1 MVRLAIVLVLLLLVV
16 LAGGA
21 LFLASSAGKALVLRT
36 LSASL
41 LDRLGIEA
49 RAAGLDYRPSSL
61 GVTLRAVSIRQST
74 AGHPFL
80 KAERIEVDFSP
91 AILRGTLVLRRLDVT
106 KPEVVLDSTTRG
118 ASPADRERQ
127 AHARSSSPVPAF
139 DIKNGRVRDLA
150 VTSVSPNGTHVSVR
164 GLSLS
169 FTGESPGVVRGAV
182 VVSGG
187 WWVRRGTAEIG
198 FDRARADV
206 SLSGP
211 SLALTS
217 ITMESPVAAMGGTAH
232 LDVSRGDLEV
242 KYDARVALGEL
253 NKWSK
258 ELPPLEGDLDASG
271 TVGGTLEHPVG
282 SFEGRIR
289 RLQWQEVTD
298 ASVSAAG
305 RWSGTDL
312 TIDRYNASS
321 RALGVNLNGAAR
333 LVIGDHEGS
342 SSLRAEATVENASR
356 LAPVARASA
365 LPAAPLTL
373 VADLMWPGSV
383 PGHESLSGR
392 IEMAVLNVAAPRATI
407 ATADATGERGRW
419 RVQSRGA
426 LEGDTSVAADI
437 SVVLDRAS
445 LAQSTLTGR
454 IGAQSANLKDAMRDL
469 QRNGFLPAD
478 LAAVLHAGRATADAT
493 LTGTLASPRLEARLT
508 ADSLALGGIEQ
519 VRGEAQVRLQG
530 RAVEITRM
538 TAEGSGNR
546 VDVHGTATAGNGPIH
561 LAVDARLDRP
571 EVLAAALPAEWRPS
585 GSLVISG
592 TLDGSTADPRLAARI
607 SGSGLD
613 ANGIAIDSLDGDVT
627 FAQGVLN
634 VTGLRLN
641 RGDGWLHLEAGI
653 DRRLERMRISGRGEK
668 LALSLRT
675 VTGIGT
681 RSPPSAAPPAAEAL
695 HLGDATVE
703 FELAGSP
710 RQPTGT
716 FSMVAGDVA
725 IDGRTL
731 GRVELTADSADAA
744 VRFDFRLPTL
754 SAEISGRIGFEPEW
768 PFEARANLRRSQLTS
783 LVALWG
789 RTIALPDTSATVTAS
804 ADVEGQLTR
813 PLESIGVVTVPEIEG
828 HLRGRPLRLLQ
839 PGRIRFAGRRPTL
852 EEPLRITLGGFSM
865 GLARVRERE
874 SGVLVTLEGRI
885 EDGIA
890 FLPPSMLITPWLVE
904 GPVRAQVSLDQDG
917 DRFAIAGDAD
927 ATIDRLMRAEGE
939 LARGVHLQ
947 ARIRGSAIEFSVDD
961 GVVLGAPFSARARM
975 PLGWAV
981 PAWLADGPPAPGD
994 ISPTEAT
1001 VTARADAM
1009 LVPALQALGIK
1020 NTNITGTVKVALE
1033 AHATEPRLD
1042 DVVATVTFEAAQVS
1056 VDDVGLTQQVPTRL
1070 RFDRGR
1076 LEVGALDWKG
1086 PRSFLTASG
1095 AIGLLPGTEGEFRA
1109 EGSTALG
1116 LLRMMGTRIGGEAT
1130 FQVRVAGP
1138 PGARD
1143 ASATIDLNDVNIVE
1157 PGWQLALA
1165 GLSGPLTLE
1174 AGVLDT
1180 RGLKAQLNGGDITI
1194 EGAVPILAD
1203 TVAPRPLNVEARGL
1217 FVEVPKGLRSQLDTR
1232 LTWENAASGSRLS
1245 GQITIASDSYRE
1257 PITALA
1263 SAISAVTRGGAPP
1276 RSVAPW
1282 IAATA
1287 LDIRLNSVGPIVVD
1301 QSVLNVELVPDVRVT
1316 GTVGR
1321 PALDG
1326 QVTIQDDGRIRMGGR
1341 SYRLTESRL
1350 EFSPATGLLPRLNLI
1365 GEANVSSY
1373 LVTVRMSG
1381 RADQIET
1388 NFSSDPPL
1396 SERDVRSLLVTG
1408 QIADPARGTT
1418 DSSTFA
1424 VGAVSG
1430 DVLGVAGQ
1438 FVGLDTVTVGTEDLD
1453 LVSSDVDPATRLT
1466 VSKRLRTKFEL
1477 VFSENLEE
1485 DESTWIVI
1493 YRPVSGYEF
1502 RVSSEENTK
1511 EAFEFRQEITFGS
1524 GVSPRTRARAASV
1537 VEDKVRAV
1545 ALAGD
1550 PGYSAEQVLAGT
1562 KLRPGH
1568 RFEFRAW
1575 LEDRD
1580 RIERF
1585 YRDSEYYTARV
1596 VPMRIAAES
1605 TGKERPVDLQYRIA
1619 RGRRTV
1625 LEVTG
1630 YEGGDDLLNLLRQ
1643 TWSENVVLD
1652 LLDDRLTKAT
1662 RDHLIDAGFLRA
1674 RIEVEVD
1681 RPDSDTERARVR
1693 IDPGSRTGSREL
1705 AFRGNEVLATQTL
1718 QELTASG
1725 RLDAKAWTDPG
1736 PLIAAIREAYAAK
1749 GYLAAR
1755 VTIAPI
1761 EFADDVATLPIE
1773 IDEGRAAQ
1781 VAAVQLTGVAPER
1794 RAGAH
1799 EAIAL
1804 AVGSPFVA
1812 GADRSG
1818 RARLER
1824 YYRDLG
1830 FRDLQVE
1837 TTATAASQGMDMA
1850 LTFAVNEGPLHV
1862 ISSVEIEGVQSTRPS
1877 LVSEAVQLT
1886 PGQPAGAAAV
1896 AATEK
1901 RLYEL
1906 GTFRRAEVR
1915 LEPIPA
1921 PGPVQGTLPVKATIS
1936 LEETRRFQLRYGLEL
1951 SSEYN
1956 SALDQRTDA
1965 LGVAADIRDRNFLG
1979 RGMSLGGGLRYEPDL
1994 RSARALFSVPTL
2006 RRRPIRTNL
2015 FLTSRGEEQKDEQL
2029 TARED
2034 EVNLTI
2040 EQRWR
2045 VSRAVEYSWGYS
2057 RDWRDVRLSHVT
2069 GGETLGFDGILA
2081 SLNGAAVID
2090 RRDSFFDA
2098 KRGWFG
2104 SVSLQW
2110 GQRQFGSDVDYLRM
2124 LIRGSYYQPLGP
2136 VVLAGN
2142 VRWGRLE
2149 PLGRPLTLTIFD
2161 LFFNAGGTE
2170 SVRGY
2175 PQDALSAYSFFDA
2188 PLGGTKLLVSNA
2200 ELRAPLFWRL
2210 SGVLFADAGNTFTNA
2225 QPIRLN
2231 ELGVGLGF
2239 GLRIK
2244 TPLAP
2249 IRIDLG
2255 FPRSFGETGVRWH
2268 FSIGQMF

>member
-1 MVRLAIVLVLLLLVV
+1 MVRLAIVFALLLLVV
-16 LAGGA
+16 FAGGA
-21 LFLASSAGKALVLRT
+21 LFLASSAGKSLVLRT

-41 LDRLGIEA
+41 RNQLGVEA

-61 GVTLRAVSIRQST
+61 GVTLHAVNIRQST
-74 AGHPFL
+74 AARPFL
-80 KAERIEVDFSP
+80 NAERVEVDFSP

-106 KPEVVLDSTTRG
+106 KPEVVLDSTTQA
-118 ASPADRERQ
+118 ASAV
-127 AHARSSSPVPAF
+127 VPASSATVPSF
-139 DIKNGRVRDLA
+139 DIQGGRVRDLA
-150 VTSVSPNGTHVSVR
+150 LTSVSPNGTQVAVR

-169 FTGESPGVVRGAV
+169 VTGEGPGVVRGTV

-187 WWVRRGTAEIG
+187 WSVRRGTSEIG

-206 SLSGP
+206 SLVGT

-217 ITMESPVAAMGGTAH
+217 ITTESPVATIGGTAH
-232 LDVSRGDLEV
+232 LDVSRGDLDV

-253 NKWSK
+253 QKWLT
-258 ELPPLEGDLDASG
+258 EVPPLEGELEVSG
-271 TVGGTLEHPVG
+271 TVGGTLDHPVA
-282 SFEGRIR
+282 SFDGRVK

-312 TIDRYNASS
+312 TIDRYNVSS
-321 RALGVNLNGAAR
+321 RALGANVNGSAG
-333 LVIGDHEGS
+333 LVVGDGEGS
-342 SSLRAEATVENASR
+342 SSLRAEASVENARR
-356 LAPVARASA
+356 LAPVTGASA

-373 VADLMWPGSV
+373 VADLTWPGSV
-383 PGHESLSGR
+383 LGPESLRGR
-392 IEMAVLNVAAPRATI
+392 IQMAVLNAAAPRATI
-407 ATADATGERGRW
+407 ATVDATGERGRW

-426 LEGDTSVAADI
+426 LEGDTSLAADI
-437 SVVLDRAS
+437 SVLLDRAS
-445 LAQSTLTGR
+445 LPQSTLTGR
-454 IGAQSANLKDAMRDL
+454 FGAQSAKLEDAVRDL
-469 QRNGFLPAD
+469 RRKGFLPAD
-478 LAAVLHAGRATADAT
+478 LEAMLQGGRATADAT

-508 ADSLALGGIEQ
+508 ADSLTLGGVEQ
-519 VRGEAQVRLQG
+519 VRGEAQVRLEG

-538 TAEGSGNR
+538 TAEASGNR

-561 LAVDARLDRP
+561 LAVDARLNRP

-585 GSLVISG
+585 GSLVVSG
-592 TLDGSTADPRLAARI
+592 TLDGSPADPRLAARI

-613 ANGIAIDSLDGDVT
+613 ANGIAIDSLEGDVT
-627 FAQGVLN
+627 FAQGILN

-641 RGDGWLHLEAGI
+641 RGDGWLRLEADI

-668 LALSLRT
+668 LAVSVRTLS
-675 VTGIGT
+675 GT
-681 RSPPSAAPPAAEAL
+681 ISPPSAARSAAEAL
-695 HLGDATVE
+695 HLDDASVE
-703 FELAGSP
+703 FDVAGSP

-725 IDGRTL
+725 IDGRAL
-731 GRVELTADSADAA
+731 GRVELTARSADRA
-744 VRFDFRLPTL
+744 VRFDLGLPTL
-754 SAEISGRIGFEPEW
+754 SADVSGRIGFEPGW

-783 LVALWG
+783 LAALLE

-804 ADVEGQLTR
+804 ADVKGQLNR
-813 PLESIGVVTVPEIEG
+813 PLESTGVISVPEIEG
-828 HLRGRPLRLLQ
+828 QLRGRPLRLIQ
-839 PGRIRFAGRRPTL
+839 PGRIRFDGRRPTL

-890 FLPPSMLITPWLVE
+890 FLPPGMLITPWLVE

-917 DRFAIAGDAD
+917 DRFAIAGDGD

-947 ARIRGSAIEFSVDD
+947 ARIRGSAIEFSGDD
-961 GVVLGAPFSARARM
+961 GVVLGAPFSATGRM
-975 PLGWAV
+975 PLAWAV
-981 PAWLADGPPAPGD
+981 PAWLADGAAARGD
-994 ISPTEAT
+994 ISPIEAT
-1001 VTARADAM
+1001 VSARSDAM
-1009 LVPALQALGIK
+1009 LAPALQALGIK
-1020 NTNITGTVKVALE
+1020 NTNMSGTAKIAIE
-1033 AHATEPRLD
+1033 AHAAEPRLD
-1042 DVVATVTFEAAQVS
+1042 DVVATVTIEAAEVS
-1056 VDDVGLTQQVPTRL
+1056 VDDLGLTQQAPTRL

-1109 EGSTALG
+1109 EGTSSLAF
-1116 LLRMMGTRIGGEAT
+1116 LRMMAPGIGGEAV

-1138 PGARD
+1138 PGARA
-1143 ASATIDLNDVNIVE
+1143 ASAKIDLNDVNIIE
-1157 PGWQLALA
+1157 PDWQLALA

-1180 RGLKAQLNGGDITI
+1180 RGLRGQLNGGDFTI
-1194 EGAVPILAD
+1194 EGAVPIRAG

-1232 LTWENAASGSRLS
+1232 LTWENAASGPRLS

-1263 SAISAVTRGGAPP
+1263 SSISAVAPDRAP
-1276 RSVAPW
+1276 RLPVAPW
-1282 IAATA
+1282 VAATA

-1326 QVTIQDDGRIRMGGR
+1326 QVTIQDDGRIRVGGR

-1350 EFSPATGLLPRLNLI
+1350 EFSPAAGILPRLNLI
-1365 GEANVSSY
+1365 GETHVSSY
-1373 LVTVRMSG
+1373 LVTLRMVG

-1418 DSSTFA
+1418 DSNTFA

-1438 FVGLDTVTVGTEDLD
+1438 FVGLDTVSVGTEDLD

-1466 VSKRLRTKFEL
+1466 VSKRLGTKFEL
-1477 VFSENLEE
+1477 VLSENLDEN
-1485 DESTWIVI
+1485 ESTWIVI
-1493 YRPVSGYEF
+1493 YRPISGYEF
-1502 RVSSEENTK
+1502 RLSSEENTK
-1511 EAFEFRQEITFGS
+1511 EAFEFRQEITFGP
-1524 GVSPRTRARAASV
+1524 GVPPRPRARAATV
-1537 VEDKVRAV
+1537 VQDRIRAV
-1545 ALAGD
+1545 ALAGE
-1550 PGYSAEQVLAGT
+1550 PGFSAEQVLAGT
-1562 KLRPGH
+1562 KLRQGD

-1580 RIERF
+1580 RIVRF
-1585 YRDSEYYTARV
+1585 YRDREYYTARV
-1596 VPMRIAAES
+1596 VPMRTAAES
-1605 TGKERPVDLQYRIA
+1605 KGKERPVDLQYRIA

-1630 YEGGDDLLNLLRQ
+1630 YAGGDDLLNRLRQ
-1643 TWSENVVLD
+1643 TWSDNVVLD
-1652 LLDDRLTKAT
+1652 LLDDRLTKTT
-1662 RDHLIDAGFLRA
+1662 REHLIDAGFLRA

-1681 RPDSDTERARVR
+1681 RPDSDTDRARVR
-1693 IDPGSRTGSREL
+1693 IDPGLRTGSRQL
-1705 AFRGNEVLATQTL
+1705 AFRGNQVLATQTL
-1718 QELTASG
+1718 KELTASG
-1725 RLDAKAWTDPG
+1725 RLDANAWTDPA

-1749 GYLAAR
+1749 GHLAAQ
-1755 VTIAPI
+1755 VTIGPI
-1761 EFADDVATLPIE
+1761 EFADDAATLPIR

-1794 RAGAH
+1794 RAGAL

-1804 AVGSPFVA
+1804 AVGSPFAA

-1830 FRDLQVE
+1830 FRDVHVE
-1837 TTATAASQGMDMA
+1837 TTATPASQGMDMA

-1877 LVSEAVQLT
+1877 LVSKAVQLT
-1886 PGQPAGAAAV
+1886 PGQPAGAAAA

-1915 LEPIPA
+1915 LEPAPA
-1921 PGPVQGTLPVKATIS
+1921 PGPVQGVLPVKAIVS

-1951 SSEYN
+1951 SSEYT
-1956 SALDQRTDA
+1956 SALDQRTNA
-1965 LGVAADIRDRNFLG
+1965 LGAAADIRDRNFLG

-1994 RSARALFSVPTL
+1994 RSARSLFSVPTL

-2015 FLTSRGEEQKDEQL
+2015 FLNARSEEQRDEQL
-2029 TARED
+2029 TARDD

-2045 VSRAVEYSWGYS
+2045 KSRAIEYSWGYS
-2057 RDWRDVRLSHVT
+2057 SVWRDARLAPAT
-2069 GGETLGFDGILA
+2069 GEETLDFNGILA

-2104 SVSLQW
+2104 SASLQW
-2110 GQRQFGSDVDYLRM
+2110 GQREFGSDVDYLRT
-2124 LIRGSYYQPLGP
+2124 LIRASYYQPLGP

-2142 VRWGRLE
+2142 LRWGRLV
-2149 PLGRPLTLTIFD
+2149 PRGGPLTLTIFD

-2175 PQDALSAYSFFDA
+2175 SEDALSAYSFVDA
-2188 PLGGTKLLVSNA
+2188 PLGGTKLLVGNA
-2200 ELRAPLFWRL
+2200 ELRTPLFWRL
-2210 SGVLFADAGNTFTNA
+2210 SGVLFADAGNTFTHA

>member
-1 MVRLAIVLVLLLLVV
+1 MGARGLVV
-16 LAGGA
+16 
-21 LFLASSAGKALVLRT
+21 
-36 LSASL
+36 
-41 LDRLGIEA
+41 
-49 RAAGLDYRPSSL
+49 
-61 GVTLRAVSIRQST
+61 
-74 AGHPFL
+74 
-80 KAERIEVDFSP
+80 
-91 AILRGTLVLRRLDVT
+91 
-106 KPEVVLDSTTRG
+106 
-118 ASPADRERQ
+118 
-127 AHARSSSPVPAF
+127 
-139 DIKNGRVRDLA
+139 
-150 VTSVSPNGTHVSVR
+150 
-164 GLSLS
+164 
-169 FTGESPGVVRGAV
+169 
-182 VVSGG
+182 
-187 WWVRRGTAEIG
+187 
-198 FDRARADV
+198 
-206 SLSGP
+206 
-211 SLALTS
+211 
-217 ITMESPVAAMGGTAH
+217 
-232 LDVSRGDLEV
+232 GD
-242 KYDARVALGEL
+242 G
-253 NKWSK
+253 
-258 ELPPLEGDLDASG
+258 
-271 TVGGTLEHPVG
+271 
-282 SFEGRIR
+282 
-289 RLQWQEVTD
+289 
-298 ASVSAAG
+298 
-305 RWSGTDL
+305 
-312 TIDRYNASS
+312 
-321 RALGVNLNGAAR
+321 
-333 LVIGDHEGS
+333 EGS
-342 SSLRAEATVENASR
+342 SSLRAEASVENARR
-356 LAPVARASA
+356 LTPVTGASA

-373 VADLMWPGSV
+373 VADLTWPGSV
-383 PGHESLSGR
+383 LGPESLRGR
-392 IEMAVLNVAAPRATI
+392 IQMAVLTAAAPRATI
-407 ATADATGERGRW
+407 ATVDATGERGRW

-426 LEGDTSVAADI
+426 LEGDTSLAADI
-437 SVVLDRAS
+437 SVLLDRAS
-445 LAQSTLTGR
+445 LPQSTLTGR
-454 IGAQSANLKDAMRDL
+454 FGAQSAKLEDAVRDL
-469 QRNGFLPAD
+469 RRKGFLPAD
-478 LAAVLHAGRATADAT
+478 FEAMLQGGRATADAT
-493 LTGTLASPRLEARLT
+493 LTGTLSSPRLEARLT
-508 ADSLALGGIEQ
+508 ADSLTLGGVEQ
-519 VRGEAQVRLQG
+519 VRAEAQVRLEG

-538 TAEGSGNR
+538 TAEASGNR

-571 EVLAAALPAEWRPS
+571 EILAAALPAEWRPS
-585 GSLVISG
+585 GSLVVSG
-592 TLDGSTADPRLAARI
+592 TLDGSPADPRVAARI
-607 SGSGLD
+607 SSSGLD
-613 ANGIAIDSLDGDVT
+613 ANGIAIDSLEGDVT
-627 FAQGVLN
+627 FAQGILN

-641 RGDGWLHLEAGI
+641 RGDGWLQLEADI

-668 LALSLRT
+668 LAVSVRTLS
-675 VTGIGT
+675 GT
-681 RSPPSAAPPAAEAL
+681 ISPPSAAPSAAEAL
-695 HLGDATVE
+695 HLDDASVE
-703 FELAGSP
+703 FDVAGSP

-725 IDGRTL
+725 IDGRAL
-731 GRVELTADSADAA
+731 GRVELTARSADRA
-744 VRFDFRLPTL
+744 VRFDFGLPTL
-754 SAEISGRIGFEPEW
+754 SADVSGRIGFEPGW

-783 LVALWG
+783 LAALLE

-804 ADVEGQLTR
+804 ADVNGQLNR
-813 PLESIGVVTVPEIEG
+813 PLESTGVITVPEIEG
-828 HLRGRPLRLLQ
+828 QLRGRPLRLIQ
-839 PGRIRFAGRRPTL
+839 PGRIRFDGRRPTL

-890 FLPPSMLITPWLVE
+890 FLPPGMLITPWLVE

-917 DRFAIAGDAD
+917 DRFAIAGDGD

-947 ARIRGSAIEFSVDD
+947 ARIRGSAIEFSGDD
-961 GVVLGAPFSARARM
+961 GVVLGAPFSATGRM
-975 PLGWAV
+975 PLAWAV
-981 PAWLADGPPAPGD
+981 PAWLADAAVARGD
-994 ISPTEAT
+994 VSPIEAT
-1001 VTARADAM
+1001 VSARSDAM
-1009 LVPALQALGIK
+1009 LAPALQALGIK
-1020 NTNITGTVKVALE
+1020 NTNMSGTAKIAIE
-1033 AHATEPRLD
+1033 AHAAEPRLD
-1042 DVVATVTFEAAQVS
+1042 DVVATVTIEAAEIS
-1056 VDDVGLTQQVPTRL
+1056 VDDLGLTQQAPTRL

-1109 EGSTALG
+1109 EGTSSLAF
-1116 LLRMMGTRIGGEAT
+1116 LRMMAPGIGGEAV

-1138 PGARD
+1138 PGARA
-1143 ASATIDLNDVNIVE
+1143 ASAKIDLNDVNIIE
-1157 PGWQLALA
+1157 PDWQLALA

-1180 RGLKAQLNGGDITI
+1180 RGLRGQLNGGDFTI
-1194 EGAVPILAD
+1194 EGAVPIRAG

-1232 LTWENAASGSRLS
+1232 LTWENAASGPRLS

-1263 SAISAVTRGGAPP
+1263 SAISAVAPDRAP
-1276 RSVAPW
+1276 RLPVAPW
-1282 IAATA
+1282 VAATA

-1326 QVTIQDDGRIRMGGR
+1326 QVTIQDDGRIRVGGR

-1350 EFSPATGLLPRLNLI
+1350 EFSPAAGLLPRLNLI
-1365 GEANVSSY
+1365 GETHVSSY
-1373 LVTVRMSG
+1373 LVTLRMAG

-1418 DSSTFA
+1418 DSNTFA

-1438 FVGLDTVTVGTEDLD
+1438 FVGLDTVSVGTEDLD

-1466 VSKRLRTKFEL
+1466 VSKRLGTKFEL
-1477 VFSENLEE
+1477 VLSENLEE
-1485 DESTWIVI
+1485 NESTWIVI

-1502 RVSSEENTK
+1502 RLSSEENTK
-1511 EAFEFRQEITFGS
+1511 EAFEFRQEITFGP
-1524 GVSPRTRARAASV
+1524 GVSPRTRARAATV
-1537 VEDKVRAV
+1537 VQDKIRAV
-1545 ALAGD
+1545 ALAGE
-1550 PGYSAEQVLAGT
+1550 PGFSAEQVLAGT
-1562 KLRPGH
+1562 KLRQGD

-1580 RIERF
+1580 RIVRF
-1585 YRDSEYYTARV
+1585 YRDREYYTARV
-1596 VPMRIAAES
+1596 VPMRTAAES

-1630 YEGGDDLLNLLRQ
+1630 YAGGDDLLNRLRQ
-1643 TWSENVVLD
+1643 TWSDNVVLD

-1662 RDHLIDAGFLRA
+1662 REHLIDAGFLRA

-1681 RPDSDTERARVR
+1681 RPDSDTDRARVR
-1693 IDPGSRTGSREL
+1693 IDPGLRTGSRHL
-1705 AFRGNEVLATQTL
+1705 AFQGNQVLATQTL

-1725 RLDAKAWTDPG
+1725 RLDANAWTDPA

-1749 GYLAAR
+1749 GHLAAR
-1755 VTIAPI
+1755 VTIGPI
-1761 EFADDVATLPIE
+1761 EFADDAATLPIR

-1781 VAAVQLTGVAPER
+1781 VAAVQLMGVAPER
-1794 RAGAH
+1794 RAGAL

-1804 AVGSPFVA
+1804 AVGSPFAA

-1830 FRDLQVE
+1830 FRDVHVE
-1837 TTATAASQGMDMA
+1837 TTATPASQGMDMA

-1877 LVSEAVQLT
+1877 LVSKAVQLT
-1886 PGQPAGAAAV
+1886 PGQPAGAAAA

-1915 LEPIPA
+1915 LEPAPA
-1921 PGPVQGTLPVKATIS
+1921 PGPVQGVLPVKAIVS

-1951 SSEYN
+1951 SSEYT
-1956 SALDQRTDA
+1956 SALDQRTNA

-2015 FLTSRGEEQKDEQL
+2015 FLSGRGEEQRDEQL
-2029 TARED
+2029 NARDD

-2045 VSRAVEYSWGYS
+2045 VSRAIEYSWGYS
-2057 RDWRDVRLSHVT
+2057 SVWRDARLTPAT
-2069 GGETLGFDGILA
+2069 GEETLDFNGILA

-2110 GQRQFGSDVDYLRM
+2110 GQREFGSDVDYLRT

-2142 VRWGRLE
+2142 VRWGRLV
-2149 PLGRPLTLTIFD
+2149 PLGGPLTLTIFD

-2175 PQDALSAYSFFDA
+2175 SQDALSAYSFFDA
-2188 PLGGTKLLVSNA
+2188 PLGGTKLLVGNA